1 MLFVSLFVKLFL
13 VKLDR
18 RSIDTYLRIA
28 RLATREM
35 ANNLIVSIDSTAVS
49 SAIAGVAIATAD
61 GGDSGGV
68 AAFGLCDGS
77 RTQHSCHELS
87 LIKCS
92 FYPEP
97 LSLGVPLGIP
107 NWQEPS

>member
-1 MLFVSLFVKLFL
+1 
-13 VKLDR
+13 
-18 RSIDTYLRIA
+18 
-28 RLATREM
+28 M

-97 LSLGVPLGIP
+97 LSLVGVPLGIP
-107 NWQEPS
+107 DRARPGWQLL